1 MCKYS
6 GLEEKKKGPDWSSK
20 TFFKNTMVFTMFSN
34 LEGLLQPTA
43 LKNQRIL
50 QNRDIC
56 PTLQDTLHPNRASM
70 FNHVNI
76 CQKNRLSQ

>member
-1 MCKYS
+1 VCKYS

-20 TFFKNTMVFTMFSN
+20 TFFQKHYGFHNVFESRRFVAANSF
-34 LEGLLQPTA
+34 
-43 LKNQRIL
+43 KNQCIL

-76 CQKNRLSQ
+76 CQKIS